1 MARNRQP
8 VMKKCRS
15 LGIEASELG
24 YFTKK
29 SNKTKKI
36 SRKKP
41 SEYSIQLKEK
51 QKVKF
56 IYGVLE
62 KQFRKYYDE
71 AERIKGITGAN
82 MLILLE
88 TRLDNVAYRLGLG
101 NTRPQSR
108 QFVNHGLITVNGSR
122 VTIPSY
128 QVKVGDVIG
137 VKPGKEGQP
146 LFVEIKQAKKTA
158 NLVKWLEFEPTELTG
173 KVIAKPTREDIDAT
187 IQEHMIVE
195 LYSK

>member
-8 VMKKCRS
+8 VLKRCRT
-15 LGIEASELG
+15 LGIEPSDLG
-24 YFTKK
+24 YSKTSTKK
-29 SNKTKKI
+29 VKVT
-36 SRKKP
+36 RKKP
-41 SEYSIQLKEK
+41 SEYSLQLKEK

-62 KQFRKYYDE
+62 KQFHHYYE
-71 AERIKGITGAN
+71 VAERTKGITGAN

-88 TRLDNVAYRLGLG
+88 TRLDNVAYRVGLG
-101 NTRPQSR
+101 VTRKQAR
-108 QFVNHGLITVNGSR
+108 QFVNHGLITVNGKR
-122 VTIPSY
+122 MTIPSY
-128 QVKVGDVIG
+128 LVKVGDVIG
-137 VKPGKEGQP
+137 VMPNKAEQP
-146 LFVEIKQAKKTA
+146 LFVNVKQSKLAP
-158 NLVKWLEFEPTELTG
+158 NLPKWLEFEPETLTG